1 MSDLRKKKV
10 LVFHP
15 SIAPYRIRF
24 FNELYKEF
32 ETRICLYYENLK
44 SQKFDYKKVT
54 EKFEFT
60 PDYFDRNLKVKKRI
74 VYLGHKE
81 RILAYNPDVVI
92 VGEYGEGLWSAII
105 TRFFYRKK
113 YKIITICD
121 DSYKIA
127 EECKGL
133 RKISRDFGISFLDG
147 IILCNDK
154 AERWYR
160 EKFNLKIFVFP
171 IIQDEHEFR
180 EDDNKAIEL
189 AREYINTYN
198 LIGKR
203 VFIFV
208 GRVAP
213 EKNIEYLVN
222 SFLESHGIYP
232 DNILMIIG
240 GILEKDSGLLARI
253 QKTIKDAHGEDYV
266 IYLGRKEGLELKAW
280 YFVGQVL
287 VLPSIYERFGAV
299 VNEALLSGEH
309 VMVSENAGAACLVRD
324 DNGVLINIKDS
335 IIDFSRIVEMVKP
348 INNLWGPAES
358 RMPFLFGDKMRLLIE
373 WIKDI

>member
-1 MSDLRKKKV
+1 MSDLINKKV
-10 LVFHP
+10 LIFHP
-15 SIAPYRIRF
+15 SIAPYRISF
-24 FNELYKEF
+24 FNELYKAF
-32 ETRICLYYENLK
+32 ETKICLYYENLK
-44 SQKFDYKKVT
+44 SQKFNYENIINKLD
-54 EKFEFT
+54 FI
-60 PDYFDRNLKVKKRI
+60 PDYFTRNLKVKNRM
-74 VYLGHKE
+74 VYLGHKK
-81 RILAYNPDVVI
+81 RILDYNPDIVI

-121 DSYKIA
+121 DSYKVA
-127 EECKGL
+127 EECNGI
-133 RKISRDFGISFLDG
+133 RRISRNLGNRFLDG

-154 AERWYR
+154 VGRWYR
-160 EKFNLKIFVFP
+160 ETFGLKTFVFP
-171 IIQDEHEFR
+171 IIQEEHEFR
-180 EDDNKAIEL
+180 EDEDKAIEL

-203 VFIFV
+203 VFLFV
-208 GRVAP
+208 GRIAP

-222 SFLESHGIYP
+222 SFLESHRAYP
-232 DNILMIIG
+232 NNILIIIG
-240 GILEKDSGLLARI
+240 GTLEKDSRLLARI

-280 YFVGQVL
+280 FFVGQVL

-324 DNGVLINIKDS
+324 DNGVIIDIKDPR
-335 IIDFSRIVEMVKP
+335 IDFSRIVEMAKP
-348 INNLWGPAES
+348 IDYLWEPAES
-358 RMPFLFGDKMRLLIE
+358 RMPFLFSDKMRLLIE